1 MLTSS
6 KEAGSAAVEFILSAI
21 PLTLIF
27 ISVVSVSA
35 SSYVLGIIRDTAVEG
50 ARFAALADQSS
61 NTGCKKTQALIHQVL
76 VADLNPVIT
85 CNLVQV
91 DSVNFEKVKIQ
102 IALPFQNAP
111 LGLEVL
117 EAEGWAPRENQ

>member
-6 KEAGSAAVEFILSAI
+6 KEAGSAAVEFILSVI

-27 ISVVSVSA
+27 ITVLSISA
-35 SSYVLGIIRDTAVEG
+35 SSFVLGIIRDTAVEG

-76 VADLNPVIT
+76 VADLHPVVT

-102 IALPFQNAP
+102 IALPFLNAP
-111 LGLEVL
+111 LGLKVL